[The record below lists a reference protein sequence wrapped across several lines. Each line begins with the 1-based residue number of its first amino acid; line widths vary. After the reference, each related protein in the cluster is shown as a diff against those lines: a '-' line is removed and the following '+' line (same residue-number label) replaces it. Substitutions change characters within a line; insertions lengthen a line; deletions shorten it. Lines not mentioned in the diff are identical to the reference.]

1 MSNKNRLRD
10 GTIIEL
16 LWPPS
21 GQWQK
26 GTITHVWGNGEY
38 AIQFADDPFNEPLSY
53 RLDSYSYRIISSKQK
68 PKLQS
73 SYTRTNPVTG
83 ELGRIRKKDDQY
95 MASFTRRAKR
105 KKERRETKVTKA
117 TKGSGNALS
126 GHISNVHTSRKSVT
140 QKRWNNVI
148 VNDETEEFC
157 GDKRIN
163 YLELDDYMINIDD
176 QSLNKLTTAQLIQ
189 RLKSHNLPINGF
201 KRELIERWKSYKQ
214 KV

>member
-53 RLDSYSYRIISSKQK
+53 RLDSYSYRIISSKPTYDNDKAPPKQK

-83 ELGRIRKKDDQY
+83 ELGRIRKKDD
-95 MASFTRRAKR
+95 
-105 KKERRETKVTKA
+105 
-117 TKGSGNALS
+117 
-126 GHISNVHTSRKSVT
+126 HTSRKSVT
-140 QKRWNNVI
+140 QKRWNNV
-148 VNDETEEFC
+148 NDEVEEFC
-157 GDKRIN
+157 GDRRIN